1 MNIKKLL
8 EEYDK
13 KFFAWLE
20 GKSTPRS
27 QRDRQASE
35 DTNARSKM
43 SDRRMVPP
51 SNEVQIPDPW
61 D

>member
-1 MNIKKLL
+1 VNIKKLL
-8 EEYDK
+8 EEYDRK
-13 KFFAWLE
+13 IFAWLE
-20 GKSTPRS
+20 GKSSPRS
-27 QRDRQASE
+27 KRERQASE
-35 DTNARSKM
+35 DTNAWSKV